1 MNIIQELCSEPA
13 GYAALA
19 GWGLYAISEAVG
31 ANSKLRDNTAIGFL
45 LHALGALLPVEIR
58 AKQRKRSSGR
68 RTAARDEHGR
78 FLPREPRTGGGH
90 VDAPD

>member
-19 GWGLYAISEAVG
+19 GWGLYAVSEAIG
-31 ANSKLRDNTAIGFL
+31 ANPRLRDNTAIGFIV
-45 LHALGALLPVEIR
+45 HAAGALLPVEIK
-58 AKQRKRSSGR
+58 AKPRRR

-78 FLPREPRTGGGH
+78 FLPRQPRSGGGH
-90 VDAPD
+90 VDSPD